1 MPEFLGLRA
10 GLLRTTKIFK
20 FDPRYVCEEKWQAE
34 LTLIEQHIA
43 VHESLSPNTQHDK
56 ER

>member
-20 FDPRYVCEEKWQAE
+20 FDPKYVSEAKWQAE
-34 LTLIEQHIA
+34 LELISERTGFDNVIH
-43 VHESLSPNTQHDK
+43 VK